1 MAEEKVTKKKSKVVV
16 VIIVA
21 VLAVVALGVAIVLLL
36 NGKKSYR
43 SVKIESYEGEV
54 ELKRAGEK
62 QKVFQGIKLIPD
74 DKVKTR
80 EDAEAVLLVDSDKH
94 IVAEENTCFT
104 IESTGNENSGL
115 VNIHLEYGHTLITI
129 DHKLSDASEFEVTT
143 PNASC
148 SVRGTTFSVSYDPDI
163 RTTIVKVKEGVVKV
177 RGAGESAK
185 LEAGDWAI
193 ITDEELIVNPKE
205 DSNQGSADEKNGI
218 GGADGNDEGNVGNGD
233 ADVAEAWKNLVS
245 INEEGYV
252 VFGAYEQDG
261 NTANGAEPIEW
272 QILGEDENG
281 ILLVSRYILDVHQY
295 DPADENT
302 KVTWETCALRKWMN
316 QEFLNN
322 AFTEEEQEIIV
333 HANVVNADNR
343 YSGHKGGNDTI
354 DQVFC
359 LSIDE
364 VLKYYKFN
372 SYYKSDDNHIT
383 SPNDYTYDYGFCQDL
398 RIPVTAAA
406 RAKGAYV
413 YEMTAEDYEESYRKE
428 GYSESQ
434 IGKTGGE
441 WWLRSPGD
449 MMEDEN
455 YPEWNEY
462 FGLHVYPNG
471 FAGYGIGPYAGS
483 IYDSY
488 WFAEFGV
495 RPAIYLPTDILD

>member
-1 MAEEKVTKKKSKVVV
+1 MAEEKITKKKSKVVV

-74 DKVKTR
+74 DKVKTH

-163 RTTIVKVKEGVVKV
+163 HTTIVKVEEGVVKV
-177 RGAGESAK
+177 RGAGDSAK

-205 DSNQGSADEKNGI
+205 DSAQGSADEKNGN

-281 ILLVSRYILDVHQY
+281 VLLVSRYILDKYQF
-295 DPADENT
+295 DPAEENI
-302 KVTWETCALRKWMN
+302 KVTWEQCTLRRWMN
-316 QEFLNN
+316 QEFLSN
-322 AFTEEEQEIIV
+322 AFTEEEQELII
-333 HANVVNADNR
+333 HANITTPDNR
-343 YSGHKGGNDTI
+343 FYGSEGGNDTV

-359 LSIDE
+359 LSIEDI
-364 VLKYYKFN
+364 LKYYKFN
-372 SYYKSDDNHIT
+372 RYYEADDPDSIWLDCGY
-383 SPNDYTYDYGFCQDL
+383 SQDL
-398 RIPVTAAA
+398 MVPVTDAAI
-406 RAKGAYV
+406 AKGTYV
-413 YEMTAEDYEESYRKE
+413 YEMTAEDYEEHYRKE
-428 GYSESQ
+428 GYPESQ